1 MIGQTTPNDQL
12 MINALRCLSIDMVQA
27 ANSGHPGLP
36 LGAAPMA
43 YALFKNHIRFD
54 PARPDWFNR
63 DRFILSPGHGSALNY
78 SLLNMFGYDLPLEEL
93 KKFRQLGSK
102 TPGHPEV
109 GMTHGVECTTGP
121 LGQGFANGIGMA
133 IASKWLSGRYGAI
146 IDHMVYAIVSDG
158 DLMEGVAIEAASLAG
173 HLGLGNLIYLY
184 DSNDISLDGP
194 CEKSYTEDVNK
205 KFEAMGW
212 QVLSVSDGNDLEE
225 INRAVDSAKSEN
237 SKPTLVVVKTVIG
250 FGSPVAG
257 SSKSHGAPL
266 GADGVAITKRALEW
280 PSEEAFYV
288 PDGYGDI
295 ANEAKTRG
303 VRMSEEWDERFA
315 AFQSENP
322 SLAAELTCLMNGEL
336 PSGWD
341 EELNSL
347 KWDDGN
353 VASRDSGSLALN
365 AIANNVPWVVG
376 GAADLASSTKTQ
388 IKNSSDF
395 NVNNQPEG
403 RNVWFGVREHAMGAI
418 VNGMALSGLL
428 SFGSTFLVFSDYM
441 RGSIRLAA
449 LSHLKSLFIF
459 THDSVFVGEDGPT
472 HQPIEHV
479 ESLRLIPNLD
489 VYRPADAYETRES
502 YRAAISNKRAASMV
516 LTRQGLPTM
525 NNFEAVINA
534 GVKKGGYVLND
545 SSSPQVII
553 LATGSEVELALRAQS
568 ELEKQGIGSRVVSV
582 PCRELFLSQPAEY
595 REAVL
600 TGNLPIVAV
609 EAGVTQGWVGIG
621 SQRSVAVGI
630 DRFGESGPGDA
641 VYAHLGMTV
650 DHIVSTVKSVVH
662 QS

>member
-1 MIGQTTPNDQL
+1 MTGHTTPTDQL

-43 YALFKNHIRFD
+43 YTLFKNHVRFD

-78 SLLNMFGYDLPLEEL
+78 SLLNMFGFDLPFEEL

-109 GMTHGVECTTGP
+109 GMTPGVECTTGP
-121 LGQGFANGIGMA
+121 LGQGFANGVGMA
-133 IASKWLSGRYGAI
+133 IASKWLQGRYGSI

-173 HLGLGNLIYLY
+173 HLGLGNLVYLY

-194 CEKSYTEDVNK
+194 CNKSYTEDVRG

-212 QVLSVSDGNDLEE
+212 YVLEVSDGNNIDD
-225 INRAVDSAKSEN
+225 INHAIQN
-237 SKPTLVVVKTVIG
+237 SRVETDKPTLIIVKTVIG
-250 FGSPVAG
+250 FGSPLAG

-266 GADGVAITKRALEW
+266 GIDGVAATKKDLGW
-280 PSEEAFYV
+280 PSQEPFYV
-288 PDGYGDI
+288 PEGYSDV
-295 ANEAKTRG
+295 ANEARTKG
-303 VRMSEEWDERFA
+303 ARMTEEWDEKFA

-322 SLAAELTCLMNGEL
+322 ALADELSCLMSGKL
-336 PSGWD
+336 PADWD
-341 EELNSL
+341 DELNALS
-347 KWDDGN
+347 WEDGKT
-353 VASRDSGSLALN
+353 ASRDSGSAVLN
-365 AIANNVPWVVG
+365 ALANKTPWIVG

-388 IKNSSDF
+388 IKNSGDF
-395 NVNNQPEG
+395 DVNNQPDG

-418 VNGMALSGLL
+418 LNGMALSGLL

-479 ESLRLIPNLD
+479 EALRLIPNLD
-489 VYRPADAYETRES
+489 VYRPADAYETREC
-502 YRAAISNKRAASMV
+502 YRAAISNRKAAAMV

-525 NNFEAVINA
+525 SSFEAVISA
-534 GVKKGGYVLND
+534 GVSKGGYVLSDNGTL
-545 SSSPQVII
+545 QVII
-553 LATGSEVELALRAQS
+553 VATGSEVELALGAQKA
-568 ELEKQGIGSRVVSV
+568 LESQGVGSRVVSV
-582 PCRELFLSQPAEY
+582 PCREIFRGQTQEY

-600 TGNLPIVAV
+600 TSNLPIVAV
-609 EAGVTQGWVGIG
+609 EAGVTQGWVGFG
-621 SQRSVAVGI
+621 SQRTVAVGI

-641 VYAHLGMTV
+641 VYDHLGMSV
-650 DHIVSTVKSVVH
+650 DHVVMAAKSVI
-662 QS
+662 Q